1 MERGED
7 FQSVLIS
14 ILPGTHTHTL
24 TLPITDSHRQIQN
37 QTDTWTQEHTKIHSH
52 TELTRTCIFP
62 NPFNLQCSLPTGN
75 QTYSFT
81 CIGLSLA
88 DLAPAGTK
96 LTRAARLLQLMPATA
111 SAAILSFSCPP
122 VVYKGELSSLPH
134 LAACATGKTV
144 PVLCLSLH
152 AHTHWQTLVLSSRL
166 PSQSHWDSCSAFD
179 VAQLKKSSLTLPTTH
194 CR

>member
-1 MERGED
+1 MD
-7 FQSVLIS
+7 T
-14 ILPGTHTHTL
+14 GTHQNTL
-24 TLPITDSHRQIQN
+24 SRCTRKDKVVQARQ
-37 QTDTWTQEHTKIHSH
+37 
-52 TELTRTCIFP
+52 CIFP
-62 NPFNLQCSLPTGN
+62 NTFNLQCSVPTGN

-96 LTRAARLLQLMPATA
+96 LTRAARLLQLLPATA